1 VAENWIGMMNESS
14 QQWVNPLALKIKG
27 WFRGLSLKEQDGDW
41 YLYGEI
47 KMPTQLWSGHKTEFD
62 YWMERVKDNLPIL
75 LPRYEVLVPEHGDKP
90 SAIIGDF
97 VGCVMRPENEYTTPL
112 IMFRLRQENATLSAV
127 ERIVRCGYEECNF
140 GAACDKMI
148 GTVHRLKFVYL
159 RYGGGITVRD
169 NKEIDRFGRRLLT

>member
-1 VAENWIGMMNESS
+1 VED
-14 QQWVNPLALKIKG
+14 VNVPAVFNPLTLKVKGGFRGLALKEI
-27 WFRGLSLKEQDGDW
+27 DGEW

-47 KMPTQLWSGHKTEFD
+47 KMPSQLWSGYKTEFD
-62 YWMERVKDNLPIL
+62 YWTSMIDTNPPIL
-75 LPRYEVLVPEHGDKP
+75 LPRYQVLVPEHGDKP
-90 SAIIGDF
+90 SAIVGDF
-97 VGCVMRPENEYTTPL
+97 VGCVMRPENEFTTPL
-112 IMFRLRQENATLSAV
+112 ICFRLRQENATLSAMQL
-127 ERIVRCGYEECNF
+127 IVRYGYEECNF